1 MVDSTNQNKPYLV
14 CHYYNKSN
22 FTMLIKKQTSGSP
35 IKQTIKGNFCISV
48 KLDLILHLIYIIFLY
63 NNCTSLSLTNLLAF

>member
-35 IKQTIKGNFCISV
+35 IKQTIKGNVCILSV
-48 KLDLILHLIYIIFLY
+48 KLDLILPFIYIIFLY
-63 NNCTSLSLTNLLAF
+63 NNCTSFFD